1 MTTNLFIAITIVL
14 MTTLIGLMSY
24 WLKTVYKEIKQMLKE
39 LTSYINE
46 LKQLVVSMQTQI
58 ERGIE
63 VDIKKLKSDVQIL
76 YDRTNK
82 LQNRLSE
89 LNPKGRAEK

>member
-63 VDIKKLKSDVQIL
+63 VDIEKMKSDVQIL

-82 LQNRLSE
+82 LQNKLSE
-89 LNPKGRAEK
+89 LNPKDRSKE

>member
-14 MTTLIGLMSY
+14 LTTLIGLMSY
-24 WLKTVYKEIKQMLKE
+24 WLKIVYKEIKQMLKE

-63 VDIKKLKSDVQIL
+63 VDIEKLKSDVQIL
-76 YDRTNK
+76 YDHTNK
-82 LQNRLSE
+82 LQNKLSE